1 MDKLLG
7 LTLDNDDNKKEIVA
21 WTSTDREATC
31 RHGFIGPVSSTTSP
45 HSHVKIT
52 VNNNPAPVTLY

>member
-31 RHGFIGPVSSTTSP
+31 RHGFIGPVVPLTLLLTLTRQY
-45 HSHVKIT
+45 HS
-52 VNNNPAPVTLY
+52 

>member
-21 WTSTDREATC
+21 WTSTDRKGNLTSWF
-31 RHGFIGPVSSTTSP
+31 HWSSYSTNSPP
-45 HSHVKIT
+45 HSQ
-52 VNNNPAPVTLY
+52 TLTRQNHS